1 MKHILIV
8 DDNKAN
14 LTSAKTAL
22 ADIYKVTAVVS
33 GEQALK
39 FLEKNTPDMILLD
52 INMPGMDGFEV
63 MSKIKSDFDLRDIPI
78 IFLTA
83 DSDVETEQRCLDEG
97 AVDFI
102 AKPFVPAVMRSRISR
117 TLELQDLRK
126 SLENKLDEKIKEV
139 SDIKSKSL
147 QDALTGLWNRAYTEE
162 KVGELIKEG
171 VKGALF
177 MMDMDN
183 FKAINDNY
191 GHIAGDNTLRMF
203 GKTLEKYALDGDI
216 VCRIGG
222 DEFMTF
228 VVGETSKS
236 ALSNH
241 AADIIADMAHYL
253 DEECKFDT
261 NSSVSVGIA
270 QFPEDGADFKTL
282 YNAADKALYHVKQN
296 GKNAYHFFSDQ
307 YAAESSRASNSVDIA
322 HLREMM
328 CRTDPGKGAYMLDYD
343 SFHYVYN
350 FIRRLVERHDKD
362 VNTLL
367 FTLFNEDADPAE
379 TEIAVEYLDR
389 AIFTSLRRADVSTRY
404 SSRQVIVLL
413 FEAKEEGGMVCAER
427 ILTTFRSMY
436 KGKLDFG
443 YDVVKM
449 EGSGIMKLTLPSER
463 ETPFVP

>member
-1 MKHILIV
+1 MIHILIV

-22 ADIYKVTAVVS
+22 ADTYKVTAVVS

-52 INMPGMDGFEV
+52 INMPDMDGFEV
-63 MSKIKSDFDLRDIPI
+63 LEVIKRDELCDIPV

-83 DSDVETEQRCLDEG
+83 DNDAETEQRCFDAG
-97 AVDFI
+97 AQDFI

-117 TLELQDLRK
+117 ILELEDLRK
-126 SLENKLDEKIKEV
+126 SLANRLDEKIREV
-139 SDIKSKSL
+139 SDIKSKSFR
-147 QDALTGLWNRAYTEE
+147 DALTDLWNRAYTEE
-162 KVGELIKEG
+162 KVEELLREG

-191 GHIAGDNTLRMF
+191 GHMAGDNTLKKF
-203 GKTLEKYALDGDI
+203 ASTLVKYANDNDI
-216 VCRIGG
+216 ICRIGG

-228 VVGETSKS
+228 VVGDVSKS

-241 AADIIADMAHYL
+241 AADIISDMCYYL
-253 DEECKFDT
+253 DEECKFET

-270 QFPEDGADFKTL
+270 QFPEDGNDFKTL

-296 GKNAYHFFSDQ
+296 GKNSYHFFSDQ
-307 YAAESSRASNSVDIA
+307 HAAENSRANNSVDIQQ
-322 HLREMM
+322 LKEMM
-328 CRTDPGKGAYMLDYD
+328 CRTDPGKGAYMLEYD
-343 SFHYVYN
+343 NFHYVYN
-350 FIRRLVERHDKD
+350 FIRRIVERHDKD
-362 VNTLL
+362 VNTVL
-367 FTLFNEDADPAE
+367 FTLRNDNADVNEVE
-379 TEIAVEYLDR
+379 KAVELLDR

-413 FEAKEEGGMVCAER
+413 FEAKEDGGKVCAER
-427 ILTTFRSMY
+427 ILERFQKMY
-436 KGKLDFG
+436 NGDLVFD
-443 YDVVKM
+443 YDIVKM
-449 EGSGIMKLTLPSER
+449 EGSGIMKRSPADRT
-463 ETPFVP
+463 TQFVP